1 MRYNIQNSPQNDFLF
16 KKIFAGKGN
25 EDLLKDFLEAI
36 LNTKIDLK
44 IVAKSVELTK
54 NNENDKTGILD
65 ILAMFDVEENKKVKR
80 EITANIEMQVKNQR
94 NIGERTLFYSSGL
107 YYESHKEGENYDK
120 NKVTI
125 GICILSFELKKSN
138 DYIYKAEM
146 MTNDNHEVITDGIQL
161 YYIQLPTFEKLKG
174 KIKGRK
180 KLEQWLNF
188 ISHRDKEAIKMAVKE
203 NDKVAKAENLLKNLR
218 KTLSDPTVREEI
230 RIREKHRM
238 DYKNDMWEAKQE
250 GVEQGRREAIIK
262 NAKAMLE
269 EGLSIE
275 FIEKITKLDKKQIEK
290 LARAEG

>member
-1 MRYNIQNSPQNDFLF
+1 MGFDIQNSPQNDFLF

-25 EDLLKDFLEAI
+25 EDILKDFLEAI

-44 IVAKSVELTK
+44 AVAKSVELTK

-65 ILAMFDVEENKKVKR
+65 ILAIFDVEENKKVKR
-80 EITANIEMQVKNQR
+80 EITANIEMQVRNQR
-94 NIGERTLFYSSGL
+94 NIGERSLFYGSGL

-120 NKVTI
+120 NKVAI
-125 GICILSFELKKSN
+125 GICILSFELFQN
-138 DYIYKAEM
+138 DDYIIKGRM
-146 MTNDNHEVITDGIQL
+146 MTEDSHEVITDGIQL

-188 ISHRDKEAIKMAVKE
+188 ISHRDKEGIEMAVKE

-218 KTLSDPTVREEI
+218 KTLSDPAVREEM

-250 GVEQGRREAIIK
+250 GREENKLEVAKKLLIMKLPMSQIQQATGLTKKEIK
-262 NAKAMLE
+262 
-269 EGLSIE
+269 
-275 FIEKITKLDKKQIEK
+275 K
-290 LARAEG
+290 LAVSL